1 MCAYLDP
8 ASLTIVCARNTASRQ
23 GIEIE
28 HPEMLREAAGLA
40 EFGSYASFE
49 GLTHICCICCICCI
63 CLEPSDALLGYELDS
78 PVTTGQHDMADGM
91 LVAIH
96 QAAATSYA
104 SAWIESDPADLR
116 RELLQG
122 VRFSA
127 RFIVTYQ
134 AVLCAVVLCFAVWH
148 WSGRVVA
155 RWRPIRSGSET
166 VNNSTS
172 SSSSTISG
180 NATPPDV
187 ARARKYDEQ
196 SPLLNKHKSSK
207 KPRPLQRSL
216 RAIRALGIYQPQR
229 IPLLHKPLPS
239 NSTTLL
245 ILSLL
250 AINIFYA
257 TFNIHW
263 KLELAFVFSDRTAWM
278 FVANLPWLYL
288 LAAKNQPI
296 KSLTGY
302 SYENLNIVHRR
313 LGEIMCL
320 LALVHGA
327 GMVAAWYCLLRPT
340 GMTIWHFLSLPI
352 IVLGLS
358 ALASFDLLYLTSLA
372 SFRQWW
378 YEVFLG
384 LHVVLQTAGLVLVFF
399 HHRNGRIYVGIAL
412 AIFLIDRLVFRLVVK
427 SRSTRADLTVMED
440 GETVLV
446 SADWPLMNRWRN
458 MLTALLGLDVRYGWS
473 PTEHVF
479 LTIPAMARK
488 HILQAHPFTIASS
501 APARGQ
507 DHALFNLIIRAHD
520 GFTRDLLHY
529 AQTHTTAT
537 IRLDGPYGCID
548 ALHMLQSSD
557 VALVVV
563 GGSGIAVAYPLVWAL
578 LHGHDAEGGRP
589 RRRVGLIWVVH
600 EASHVAW
607 IGQERLDEL
616 REMGLRVAVPVPTS
630 KAGRPDVAAL
640 AEATVHEMAGDEGVD
655 CRVGVVVSGPDSMNR
670 AVRNRCAS
678 MAWRG
683 MDVNIAVEKY
693 GW

>member
-1 MCAYLDP
+1 M
-8 ASLTIVCARNTASRQ
+8 S
-23 GIEIE
+23 
-28 HPEMLREAAGLA
+28 
-40 EFGSYASFE
+40 
-49 GLTHICCICCICCI
+49 
-63 CLEPSDALLGYELDS
+63 
-78 PVTTGQHDMADGM
+78 
-91 LVAIH
+91 
-96 QAAATSYA
+96 A
-104 SAWIESDPADLR
+104 SATTLRVVKGPIRQDVATLSVGSDPADLR
-116 RELLQG
+116 RELLEG

-127 RFIVTYQ
+127 GFIVTYQ
-134 AVLCAVVLCFAVWH
+134 AVLCAVVLCFVVWH

-155 RWRPIRSGSET
+155 RRRSRWSGSEIIDD
-166 VNNSTS
+166 STS

-187 ARARKYDEQ
+187 AKTRHHDEQ
-196 SPLLNKHKSSK
+196 SPLLNKDMSCTR
-207 KPRPLQRSL
+207 PRSLQRSL
-216 RAIRALGIYQPQR
+216 RAIRALGMYQPQR
-229 IPLLHKPLPS
+229 IPLLRKTLPS
-239 NSTTLL
+239 NSTSLL
-245 ILSLL
+245 VLSLL

-257 TFNIHW
+257 TYNIHW
-263 KLELAFVFSDRTAWM
+263 RLELAFVFSDRTAWM
-278 FVANLPWLYL
+278 FVANLPWLYI

-296 KSLTGY
+296 RFLTGY
-302 SYENLNIVHRR
+302 SYENLNILHRR
-313 LGEIMCL
+313 LGEMMCL
-320 LALVHGA
+320 LALLHGA

-352 IVLGLS
+352 IILGLS
-358 ALASFDLLYLTSLA
+358 ALACYEVLYLTSLA

-412 AIFLIDRLVFRLVVK
+412 AIFLVDRLVFRLVMK

-446 SADWPLMNRWRN
+446 SADWPVMDRWRN
-458 MLTALLGLDVRYGWS
+458 MLTAFLGLDVQYGWS

-479 LTIPAMARK
+479 LTIPSIARK
-488 HILQAHPFTIASS
+488 HNIQAHPFTIASS

-507 DHALFNLIIRAHD
+507 EHAWFNLIIRAHD

-537 IRLDGPYGCID
+537 IRLDGPYGSVD

-557 VALVVV
+557 IALIVV

-578 LHGHDAEGGRP
+578 LHGYDAEGGRP

-600 EASHVAW
+600 ESSHVSW
-607 IGQERLDEL
+607 IGQERLEEM
-616 REMGLRVAVPVPTS
+616 REMGLRVVVPAPTS

-640 AEATVHEMAGDEGVD
+640 AEATVHEMAGDGGVD

-670 AVRNRCAS
+670 AVRNRCAN

-683 MDVNIAVEKY
+683 MDVNLAVEKY

>member
-1 MCAYLDP
+1 
-8 ASLTIVCARNTASRQ
+8 
-23 GIEIE
+23 
-28 HPEMLREAAGLA
+28 
-40 EFGSYASFE
+40 
-49 GLTHICCICCICCI
+49 
-63 CLEPSDALLGYELDS
+63 
-78 PVTTGQHDMADGM
+78 MADD
-91 LVAIH
+91 LLFSVH
-96 QAAATSYA
+96 QAAATDVATLSVG
-104 SAWIESDPADLR
+104 SDPADLR
-116 RELLQG
+116 RELLEG

-127 RFIVTYQ
+127 GFIITYQ
-134 AVLCAVVLCFAVWH
+134 AAICAVLFCFAAWH
-148 WSGRVVA
+148 WSGRMVA
-155 RWRPIRSGSET
+155 RRHSTGSGSELIID
-166 VNNSTS
+166 STS

-180 NATPPDV
+180 NATPPDFTK
-187 ARARKYDEQ
+187 ARNQNEQ
-196 SPLLNKHKSSK
+196 SPLLNKGQSSLGT
-207 KPRPLQRSL
+207 RPFRRALRALRSL
-216 RAIRALGIYQPQR
+216 GMYQPKR
-229 IPLLHKPLPS
+229 MPLLHKTLPS
-239 NSTTLL
+239 NSTSLL
-245 ILSLL
+245 IISLL

-257 TFNIHW
+257 TYNIHW
-263 KLELAFVFSDRTAWM
+263 KFELAFVFSDRTAYL

-296 KSLTGY
+296 KFLTGY
-302 SYENLNIVHRR
+302 SYENLNIIHRR
-313 LGEIMCL
+313 LGEIMCI

-358 ALASFDLLYLTSLA
+358 ALACYEVLFLTSLA

-384 LHVVLQTAGLVLVFF
+384 LHVMLQTAGLVLVFF
-399 HHRNGRIYVGIAL
+399 HHRNGRVYVGIAL
-412 AIFLIDRLVFRLVVK
+412 AIFLIDRLIFRLVVK
-427 SRSTRADLTVMED
+427 SRSIRANLTVMED

-446 SADWPLMNRWRN
+446 SADWPVMDRWRN
-458 MLTALLGLDVRYGWS
+458 ILTTLLGLDVHYGWS

-479 LTIPAMARK
+479 LTIPAIARK

-501 APARGQ
+501 APVRGQ
-507 DHALFNLIIRAHD
+507 EHAWFNLIIRAHD

-529 AQTHTTAT
+529 AQSHATAT
-537 IRLDGPYGCID
+537 IRLDGPYGSLD

-557 VALVVV
+557 IALVVV

-578 LHGHDAEGGRP
+578 LHGHDAEVGRP

-616 REMGLRVAVPVPTS
+616 RGMGLQIVIPAPTS

-640 AEATVHEMAGDEGVD
+640 AEATIHDMVDVDGDD

-683 MDVNIAVEKY
+683 IDVNVAVEKY